1 MGILELHFHDSEFV
15 FGPSIGGDDAVESA
29 EEAVGEMI
37 ESDDESTRSPAL
49 AAVVGLLF
57 ALVLA
62 VLAKKVGGGEDHD
75 GVEIEELEP

>member
-15 FGPSIGGDDAVESA
+15 FGPSIGGEDAA
-29 EEAVGEMI
+29 EDAAEAVDEMVGE
-37 ESDDESTRSPAL
+37 DESTKSPLLAL
-49 AAVVGLLF
+49 AVGLLF

-62 VLAKKVGGGEDHD
+62 GLAKKKAGGDHD

>member
-15 FGPSIGGDDAVESA
+15 FGPSIAGEDATERVE
-29 EEAVGEMI
+29 ETVDEMV
-37 ESDDESTRSPAL
+37 EGDESTRSPAL
-49 AAVVGLLF
+49 AAIVGLLF

-62 VLAKKVGGGEDHD
+62 ALAKKVGGGEDHD